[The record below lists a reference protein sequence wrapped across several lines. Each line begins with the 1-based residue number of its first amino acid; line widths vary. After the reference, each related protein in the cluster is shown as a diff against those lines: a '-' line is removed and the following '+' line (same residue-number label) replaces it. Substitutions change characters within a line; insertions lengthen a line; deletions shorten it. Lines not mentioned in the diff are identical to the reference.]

1 MNPLEA
7 DVSAAGP
14 RGLAKLS
21 RGAYRRAPILQMHI
35 VGLTLLVCGVGIIG
49 SGIVGALTDQTHVG
63 ALVGT
68 GAGVGIVGFVL
79 WWTTTTPTKISL
91 LDVFTTVSLAW
102 VAMAICGSIPYLATS
117 TLGTIDLA
125 LFESVSGFTTT
136 GATVLRP
143 IEDASDGILFW
154 RAITQWIG
162 GMGVIVLVVAVLP
175 QVGSGG
181 MNLLAAEAP
190 GPTGERLTP
199 RVAQTARHLWA
210 VYGGFTVILAIA
222 YMLAGMSL
230 YDGVAHSFTTV
241 STGGFSPYNRSLAHF
256 ESALI
261 EWIAIAAMFLAGTSF
276 TLMYRAIRGRPGPL
290 LKSVELKLYVAV
302 VLGATSLVYLTADAG
317 TGMEALRQSMFT
329 VVAITST
336 TGFATADFGLWSDAA
351 QSVILILMP
360 LGAMAGSTAGGVKM
374 VRILAIASHAHR
386 ETLRHLHPR
395 LVRPIRV
402 GGVALDDQ
410 IGNKVL
416 GFFVLA
422 LATFGGGGLIVAM
435 TGSDIITSFSASAT
449 LLGNVGPGL
458 GDVGPTSDFLNISRL
473 ARIVGMGSML
483 LGRLEIYPI
492 LLALAALPLS
502 GPRRVISRVVRADPD
517 D

>member
-1 MNPLEA
+1 MVNA
-7 DVSAAGP
+7 RSARKSATTPSGRYERVP
-14 RGLAKLS
+14 N
-21 RGAYRRAPILQMHI
+21 LQVHI
-35 VGLTLLVCGVGIIG
+35 VGLTLLVCGIGIFS
-49 SGIVGALTDQTHVG
+49 SGMVGALRDQSHIGTL
-63 ALVGT
+63 AAT
-68 GAGVGIVGFVL
+68 GAGVGVIGLIL
-79 WWTTTTPTKISL
+79 WMATTTPTKFSL
-91 LDVFTTVSLAW
+91 LDVFTTVTSAW
-102 VAMAICGSIPYLATS
+102 VAMAVCGAIPYLVTS
-117 TLGTIDLA
+117 TLATIDLA
-125 LFESVSGFTTT
+125 LFESISGFTTT

-143 IEDASDGILFW
+143 IEAASDGILFW

-199 RVAQTARHLWA
+199 RVAQTARHLWG
-210 VYGGFTVILAIA
+210 VYAGFTVILAIA

-256 ESALI
+256 ESAAI
-261 EWIAIAAMFLAGTSF
+261 EWIAIVSMFLAGTSF

-290 LKSVELKLYVAV
+290 LKSVELRLYLTV

-317 TGMEALRQSMFT
+317 SDITALRQSMFA
-329 VVAITST
+329 VVAVTST
-336 TGFATADFGLWSDAA
+336 TGFATADFALWSDAA
-351 QSVILILMP
+351 QSVLLVLMP

-395 LVRPIRV
+395 LVRPIRI
-402 GGVALDDQ
+402 GGVILDDQ
-410 IGNKVL
+410 VGNKVL

-422 LATFGGGGLIVAM
+422 LATFGGGALFVAM

-458 GDVGPTSDFLNISRL
+458 GDVGPTEDFLNISRV
-473 ARIVGMGSML
+473 ARAVGMVSML

-502 GPRRVISRVVRADPD
+502 GARRLMSRVVRSNQDG
-517 D
+517 